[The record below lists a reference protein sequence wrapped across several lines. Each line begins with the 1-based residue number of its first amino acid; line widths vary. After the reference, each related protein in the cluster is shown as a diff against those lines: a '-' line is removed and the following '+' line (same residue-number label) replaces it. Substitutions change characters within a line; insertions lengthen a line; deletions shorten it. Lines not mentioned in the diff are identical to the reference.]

1 MRFSV
6 DRVETLVV
14 RLPARAD
21 FRWLS
26 LSRPL
31 GEFVLVRLSGEGVEG
46 WGEVVG
52 LRDWGDD
59 EGRRHGET
67 PGTICSIVHE
77 YLAPL
82 LFEGPVALGE
92 LAGKLD
98 AVVVGNPYAK
108 ALLDIAAHDLVGRAY
123 GVPAYALLGGL
134 AHDAVPVAHM
144 LGLMPEDEALAEGR
158 AAIED
163 GVRAL
168 QVKGGQDIDRD
179 VRVIAGLREALG
191 ADVFL
196 RLDANGGYSGR
207 VRARR
212 ALAALAEAGADLV
225 EQPLL
230 GLANLEDAHA
240 DSPVSVMADEACWSP
255 ADALE
260 LVGRRAVDALS
271 VYVGKAGGMA
281 RAREICAIARAAGL
295 PHDLNGA
302 LELGIGNAAN
312 LHVALSSPAELLP
325 SVIPVNAPVGAAPTS
340 TAGRYFDDDV
350 VVHPFGYRDGSLLP
364 NELPGLGVEVDREKV
379 DRYCVERQ
387 ESTRAA
393 G

>member
-1 MRFSV
+1 MRVSV
-6 DRVETLVV
+6 DRVETMVV
-14 RLPARAD
+14 RLPERAD

-31 GEFVLVRLSGEGVEG
+31 GEFVLARISGDGVEG

-52 LRDWGDD
+52 LRDWGDAD
-59 EGRRHGET
+59 GRRHGET
-67 PGTICSIVHE
+67 PATICSIVHE
-77 YLAPL
+77 YLAPR
-82 LFEGPVALGE
+82 LFERPFLFGE
-92 LAGKLD
+92 LSGRLD
-98 AVVVGNPYAK
+98 QVVVGNPYAK
-108 ALLDIAAHDLVGRAY
+108 ALVDIAVHDLVGHAL
-123 GVPAYALLGGL
+123 GVPAYDLLGGRTRES
-134 AHDAVPVAHM
+134 VPVAHM
-144 LGLMPEDEALAEGR
+144 LGLMPDDEALAEGR
-158 AAIED
+158 AAVAD

-168 QVKGGQDIDRD
+168 QVKGGQDVDRD
-179 VRVIAGLREALG
+179 VRVIAGLRQALG
-191 ADVFL
+191 DGIVL
-196 RLDANGGYSGR
+196 RLDANGGYVGR
-207 VRARR
+207 TRALH
-212 ALAALAEAGADLV
+212 ALAALAEAGADFV

-230 GLANLEDAHA
+230 GLANLEAAHSQ
-240 DSPVSVMADEACWSP
+240 SPVPVIADEACWSP

-281 RAREICAIARAAGL
+281 RAREVCTIARAAGL

-325 SVIPVNAPVGAAPTS
+325 SVIPVNAPAGALVTT
-340 TAGRYFDDDV
+340 TAGRYFEDDV
-350 VVHPFGYRDGSLLP
+350 VTSPFAYSDGSLLA
-364 NELPGLGVEVDREKV
+364 NERPGLGIEVDREKV
-379 DRYCVERQ
+379 EHYCVERQ